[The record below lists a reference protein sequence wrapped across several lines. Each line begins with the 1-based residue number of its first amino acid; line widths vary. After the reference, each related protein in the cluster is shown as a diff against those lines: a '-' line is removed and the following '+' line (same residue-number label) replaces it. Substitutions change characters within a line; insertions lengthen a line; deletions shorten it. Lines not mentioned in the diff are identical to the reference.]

1 MPRKAKLG
9 MTVQPPK
16 ADPYKGLASR
26 MQQGE
31 DEENILEGLG
41 SQTLGKRN
49 KPAVKD
55 QKRIPKLSPA
65 IGTRRSRT

>member
-1 MPRKAKLG
+1 MAKKANLG
-9 MTVQPPK
+9 MTVQPTK

-41 SQTLGKRN
+41 AKTLGPRN

-55 QKRIPKLSPA
+55 QKRIPKLSPS
-65 IGTRRSRT
+65 IGTRRSKA